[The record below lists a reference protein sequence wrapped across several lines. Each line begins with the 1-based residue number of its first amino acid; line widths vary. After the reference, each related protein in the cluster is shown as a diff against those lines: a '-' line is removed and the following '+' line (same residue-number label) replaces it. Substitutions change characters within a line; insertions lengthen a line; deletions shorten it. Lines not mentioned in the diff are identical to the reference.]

1 VANNTFDYLV
11 SGNRSLSPL
20 SAFLP
25 FWDLS
30 AEDEDALIDTVVA
43 TISENFQ
50 DVLAQGNN
58 PDAGLVIRNSRDH
71 VDTFG
76 SDPYV
81 SRVIIGGTLTE
92 MGLDGFAEPIFAF
105 SESVDPGNF
114 QFDDTAVVLL
124 DELSGMVAGNFNHL
138 FDLNRVPL
146 KKDSKELKIKL
157 VGTAIGNIASHEV
170 GHNLGSYHTHPGN
183 FTLGIMDNGHPLGF
197 KFSAPAVG
205 ADGVFGTHDDEDRDF
220 GVDVY
225 SQGAFEGVGVNETI
239 NTTAFGLSIG
249 KAQALHAEHL
259 PLVASEQLLT
269 PMIAEPL
276 LRQAVSYWERQ
287 GAPTEALGSIALHV
301 ADLPDTQIGR
311 AYRSTIT
318 IDSNAAGW
326 GWTIDAHAIGGS
338 MDLLS
343 TLTHEVGHLLG
354 YDHADSGFDVM
365 ASSLRPGSSPFQTV
379 GPELQAWQS
388 DFRLA
393 DALMTPSPFSENQL
407 STRFS
412 LGTISIDATRVMQKN
427 SADLPVPDT
436 IRLGVR
442 KHYRILS
449 VDLAIAM
456 LYREQRS
463 VSSDD
468 VWREDD
474 LLDLVIADVFNE

>member
-1 VANNTFDYLV
+1 MEAQPAGTQQILLVDFDGATVANNTFDYLV

-81 SRVIIGGTLTE
+81 SRVIIGGTRTE

-105 SESVDPGNF
+105 SESVDPGDF

-170 GHNLGSYHTHPGN
+170 GHNLGSYHTHAGN

-225 SQGAFEGVGVNETI
+225 SQGAVEGVGVNDTI

-276 LRQAVSYWERQ
+276 LRQAVSSWD
-287 GAPTEALGSIALHV
+287 LGSDKAHQQSPWGALPCTSPTYRIHKS
-301 ADLPDTQIGR
+301 AALTGRQSPSTQTPQDGAGR
-311 AYRSTIT
+311 
-318 IDSNAAGW
+318 
-326 GWTIDAHAIGGS
+326 
-338 MDLLS
+338 S
-343 TLTHEVGHLLG
+343 TLTPLE
-354 YDHADSGFDVM
+354 
-365 ASSLRPGSSPFQTV
+365 
-379 GPELQAWQS
+379 EAWTC
-388 DFRLA
+388 F
-393 DALMTPSPFSENQL
+393 PP
-407 STRFS
+407 
-412 LGTISIDATRVMQKN
+412 
-427 SADLPVPDT
+427 
-436 IRLGVR
+436 
-442 KHYRILS
+442 
-449 VDLAIAM
+449 
-456 LYREQRS
+456 
-463 VSSDD
+463 
-468 VWREDD
+468 
-474 LLDLVIADVFNE
+474 